1 MSECIF
7 CNKIVLKN
15 FSLNR
20 HYKTCKKI
28 SLYKEIIDSI
38 YNNELLIRIDELES
52 EIVSMQEQYNT
63 DKVKE
68 ISTENILLKEEVI
81 QKTIEIAKLNA
92 INEQQEKTNKNEI
105 SRLMHLINNN
115 KQVIHTTNNIVHNN
129 TNTQNIGHKYV
140 MNEFSPL
147 KQQFI
152 DEEMQGINLRNT
164 NRPLEELSN
173 HVNKSRIGLNF
184 YVKDRSRKQIVYL
197 DEESNE
203 SNDTT
208 KLGEQIY
215 RSIIDHVNDIL
226 YSEHKR
232 SNKVYRKQ
240 IEQLSKNCTDTYNK
254 IISDCIKF
262 AKSPDQIKTIQD
274 NLKDKFKQL
283 KELISDLIDSY
294 EPENN
299 NLMYHFKYGI
309 DAIICFVCISIKE
322 FITIKN
328 GYLYIKANTDNN
340 EIIEIKDSEKY
351 IQAFIYES
359 LIDNS
364 KSLIKAS
371 KKLKK
376 QYADFEEIIQETID
390 YLSSDKKNLKDRIDS
405 KIRDLESNYL

>member
-1 MSECIF
+1 MYDCIF
-7 CNKIVLKN
+7 CNKTFTRQSNLR
-15 FSLNR
+15 R
-20 HYKTCKKI
+20 HYNCCNSIDNYKDIFNNLYTREYNSNHEKELNDKNLEITKLKI
-28 SLYKEIIDSI
+28 QI
-38 YNNELLIRIDELES
+38 
-52 EIVSMQEQYNT
+52 EQYEQ
-63 DKVKE
+63 K
-68 ISTENILLKEEVI
+68 NIDIIKQYE
-81 QKTIEIAKLNA
+81 
-92 INEQQEKTNKNEI
+92 NEI

-262 AKSPDQIKTIQD
+262 AKSPDRT
-274 NLKDKFKQL
+274 
-283 KELISDLIDSY
+283 
-294 EPENN
+294 
-299 NLMYHFKYGI
+299 
-309 DAIICFVCISIKE
+309 
-322 FITIKN
+322 
-328 GYLYIKANTDNN
+328 
-340 EIIEIKDSEKY
+340 
-351 IQAFIYES
+351 
-359 LIDNS
+359 
-364 KSLIKAS
+364 
-371 KKLKK
+371 
-376 QYADFEEIIQETID
+376 
-390 YLSSDKKNLKDRIDS
+390 
-405 KIRDLESNYL
+405 